1 MLGARRDLSSRAVPG
16 RRALDWRLKAL
27 IALLAVLL
35 AVVAA
40 WFTLRDPRPDRR
52 ATAAPGARGP
62 ALIAPTSTAS
72 LEDGDFREFSQNEA
86 RRGSLTVTH
95 ERSYD
100 GSFAARAVFDGS
112 TVGGFARA
120 IQNVLWRE
128 GQDVWYGSAF
138 YLSPGFKQAM
148 EGEVPLLRWDNYPS
162 RAHDGDVGGVVL
174 WGSDKRA
181 RLVLSRY
188 GRHEHVL
195 VGPFELPEGRWFSL
209 LIHQRLAAR
218 PGRALSEVYLNGL
231 RTGSSTAAN
240 MRGRPVERLRFG
252 LVATDPEGQQGRL
265 TLWFDRSLVTSRRR
279 SPSDTGV
286 AERAWSVA
294 PQIEG
299 QPR

>member
-1 MLGARRDLSSRAVPG
+1 MLRAPLDLLSRAVPD

-27 IALLAVLL
+27 IVLLAVLL

-40 WFTLRDPRPDRR
+40 WLTLTDPRPDGR
-52 ATAAPGARGP
+52 ATAAPGARVPGLIGP
-62 ALIAPTSTAS
+62 ISTAS

-86 RRGSLTVTH
+86 LRGSLTVTR

-100 GSFAARAVFDGS
+100 GAFGARAVFDGS
-112 TVGGFARA
+112 PGGGFARA
-120 IQNVLWRE
+120 IQNVLWRD
-128 GQDVWYGSAF
+128 GHDVWYGSAF

-148 EGEVPLLRWDNYPS
+148 RGEVALLRWDNYPS
-162 RAHDGDVGGVVL
+162 RGHEGDVGGVVL

-188 GRHEHVL
+188 GRREHVL
-195 VGPFELPEGRWFSL
+195 VGPFELPEGRWTSL
-209 LIHQRLAAR
+209 LVHQRLAAR
-218 PGRALSEVYLNGL
+218 SGRALSEVYLNGL
-231 RTGSSTAAN
+231 RTGSSAAGN
-240 MRGRPVERLRFG
+240 MRGRPIERLRFG
-252 LVATDPEGQQGRL
+252 LVATDPGAQERPL

-279 SPSDTGV
+279 SPSDTGA
-286 AERAWSVA
+286 AERAWSIA